1 MQQQVPQLRFA
12 TTRLGSGPLVHYAE
26 QGDPGGAP
34 ISFLPAYTDSW
45 FSYSRVLPL
54 LPGRYHAYALDQRGH
69 GDAERPACCYTI
81 DDFAADAVAFLDAT
95 GIERPPWSATRG
107 AA

>member
-34 ISFLPAYTDSW
+34 IIFLPAYTDSW

-54 LPGRYHAYALDQRGH
+54 LSGHYHAYALDQRCH
-69 GDAERPACCYTI
+69 GD
-81 DDFAADAVAFLDAT
+81 
-95 GIERPPWSATRG
+95 S
-107 AA
+107 